1 MKSKNTPSTPN
12 PATVALIAELDRI
25 RVAQNLN
32 QGETARRA
40 GKSANMGYKFFNAY
54 RNPQVDSVVEFAA
67 ALGYRLALV
76 PIAPKKT
83 KGTHIVTTVEM
94 IDL

>member
-1 MKSKNTPSTPN
+1 
-12 PATVALIAELDRI
+12 
-25 RVAQNLN
+25 LN
-32 QGETARRA
+32 QGEVARRA

-67 ALGYRLALV
+67 ALGYKLALV
-76 PIAPKKT
+76 PIVPAKKT

-94 IDL
+94 IEL